1 MATIHS
7 EVHSDNAPPAPQAIP
22 DGPHDTAEQAGPGP
36 LRVLFLADAHF
47 DDLPGGSR
55 VVARELARELI
66 GRGHEVTFLVARHAP
81 GTPDDCVLD
90 GVHVIR
96 YSGAGTPL
104 AFLREGRRACAR
116 LWAEKPFDVVHT
128 HFAYAALG
136 PLRAVPRSVPRIRT
150 FHGPWD
156 EEGWLEDMSSIPS
169 HVGRLKAGIKRRMR
183 RRVEGVSLHASDA
196 IITLSDVF
204 RSKVIQAHGAAEKD
218 VYEISGGTDVERF
231 TPAQN
236 RADVRRALGLPVDR
250 TLLLSVRRL
259 APRMGLDNLIKAMPA
274 IIARRPDALLLIGGK
289 GPERERLQQLVDQ
302 NGLQNHVRLLG
313 FIPDEQLSAYYQ
325 AANLFVLPTLALEG
339 FGLVTTEALASGVP
353 VIGTPV
359 GATPEILSLLDP
371 RLVAAG
377 TTPANLAQAVLG
389 VLESDW
395 ADALT
400 PARLHR
406 FVRDHYTWQRH
417 ADAVETL
424 YYTLVCTATG
434 KRAIIYSKGT
444 PAARKETF
452 ER

>member
-1 MATIHS
+1 MAAIHS
-7 EVHSDNAPPAPQAIP
+7 DDVTSAHPASPALPRDAAPL
-22 DGPHDTAEQAGPGP
+22 DRPGP

-66 GRGHEVTFLVARHAP
+66 GRGHDVTFLVARHAP

-116 LWAEKPFDVVHT
+116 LWAEKPFDIVHT

-136 PLRAVPRSVPRIRT
+136 PLRAVPSSVPRIRT

-156 EEGWLEDMSSIPS
+156 EEGWLEDMSSIS
-169 HVGRLKAGIKRRMR
+169 DRIGRLKAGIKRRLR
-183 RRVEGVSLHASDA
+183 RRVEGVSLRVSDA

-204 RSKVIQAHGAAEKD
+204 RSKVIQDHGAAEKN
-218 VYEISGGTDVERF
+218 VYEISGGADVERF
-231 TPAQN
+231 TPADN
-236 RADVRRALGLPVDR
+236 RAEVRRALGLPVDR

-289 GPERERLQQLVDQ
+289 GSERGHLEGLIAK

-313 FIPDEQLSAYYQ
+313 FIADEELAGYYQ
-325 AANLFVLPTLALEG
+325 AADLFVLPTLALEG
-339 FGLVTTEALASGVP
+339 FGLVTTEALACGTP

-377 TTPANLAQAVLG
+377 TTPADLALAVLG
-389 VLESDW
+389 FLEGDW

-406 FVRDHYTWQRH
+406 FVRDHYTWKRH
-417 ADAVETL
+417 ADAVESL
-424 YYTLVCTATG
+424 YYALVRGAGG
-434 KRAIIYSKGT
+434 KKAEIYRYSNL
-444 PAARKETF
+444 AAK
-452 ER
+452 

>member
-7 EVHSDNAPPAPQAIP
+7 KVYSDAVAPASQAIP
-22 DGPHDTAEQAGPGP
+22 DGPRDTAAANTPGP

-55 VVARELARELI
+55 VVARELARELTQ
-66 GRGHEVTFLVARHAP
+66 RGHQVTFLVARHAP
-81 GTPDDCVLD
+81 GTPDDCVED
-90 GVHVIR
+90 GARIVR

-104 AFLREGRRACAR
+104 AFLREGRRACAK
-116 LWAEKPFDVVHT
+116 LWAEKPFDIVHT

-136 PLRAVPRSVPRIRT
+136 PLRAVPRGTPRLRS
-150 FHGPWD
+150 FYGPWD
-156 EEGWLEDMSSIPS
+156 EEGWIADAAKRQR
-169 HVGRLKAGIKRRMR
+169 RLGMVKEQVKRRLR
-183 RRVEGVSLHASDA
+183 RIVEGANLKRGKAVVV
-196 IITLSDVF
+196 LSEHSHREVHDF
-204 RSKVIQAHGAAEKD
+204 GYPDKDIHLIAGGA
-218 VYEISGGTDVERF
+218 DVERF

-289 GPERERLQQLVDQ
+289 GPEQERLQQLVDQ

-313 FIPDEQLSAYYQ
+313 FIPDEQLSGYYQ

-371 RLVAAG
+371 RLIAAG
-377 TTPANLAQAVLG
+377 TQPADLAQQLG
-389 VLESDW
+389 
-395 ADALT
+395 
-400 PARLHR
+400 
-406 FVRDHYTWQRH
+406 
-417 ADAVETL
+417 
-424 YYTLVCTATG
+424 
-434 KRAIIYSKGT
+434 
-444 PAARKETF
+444 
-452 ER
+452 